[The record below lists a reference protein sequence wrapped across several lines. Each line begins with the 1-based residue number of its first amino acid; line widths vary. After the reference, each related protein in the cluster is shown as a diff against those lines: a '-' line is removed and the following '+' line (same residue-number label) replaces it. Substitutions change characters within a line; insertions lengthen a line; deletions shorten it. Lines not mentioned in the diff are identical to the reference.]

1 MCPPPIKTN
10 QTESCDADALACRCQ
25 TPSIKLDSTNARA
38 GAQPSD
44 KHQPCSIPFYS
55 ELMAFRTVQ
64 SRRDFTS
71 ASVVELVQRGSWS
84 SVPADTIESLISRGQ
99 VVEYPAGQTVYVE
112 ADAERLAVVMRGLL
126 RVYMHAADG
135 RQVTVRYVRAGDL
148 LGVPALIA
156 GPAPVFVQAV
166 TSGAAFFFDVAQV
179 KRAALAD
186 ASLAWALAEESVHR
200 LYDVLEELAG
210 NTFASVRQRVARHLL
225 DLAASRSDASRTLT
239 APVNQQDLANSVG
252 SVREVVARVLA
263 ELRAEGLVRTS
274 PGRVEILDPVR
285 MSHQLWS
292 RARDESHSP

>member
-1 MCPPPIKTN
+1 MARRPI
-10 QTESCDADALACRCQ
+10 QLPE
-25 TPSIKLDSTNARA
+25 
-38 GAQPSD
+38 
-44 KHQPCSIPFYS
+44 H
-55 ELMAFRTVQ
+55 
-64 SRRDFTS
+64 FTS
-71 ASVVELVQRGSWS
+71 VSVIDLLRRGSWS
-84 SVPADTIESLISRGQ
+84 SVPAGTLEPLIRRGRI
-99 VVEYPAGQTVYVE
+99 VEFPAGHTVYAE
-112 ADAERLAVVMRGLL
+112 ADAEAVAVVVLGLL
-126 RVYMHAADG
+126 RVYMHAGDG

-166 TSGAAFFFDVAQV
+166 TSGAAFFFEVAGV
-179 KRAALAD
+179 KRAALLD

-225 DLAASRSDASRTLT
+225 DLAASRRDAGRSLT
-239 APVNQQDLANSVG
+239 ALVNQQDLANSVG

-285 MSHQLWS
+285 LSRELWS
-292 RARDESHSP
+292 RA